1 MISFPST
8 HTHTLSLSQRK
19 TKQSWIFAFKMFHEP
34 TLATKLPMVE
44 LEASSQAWR
53 MLEFFSFLQC
63 RHFMNPPTQLLE
75 IGGELGEYKKCWD
88 GFFFWVVKKGFILE
102 TGGKPKEFFKLKIG
116 GKLR

>member
-1 MISFPST
+1 MKTKMGFQRDDLISFHT

-34 TLATKLPMVE
+34 TLTTKLPMVE

-53 MLEFFSFLQC
+53 MLEFFSFLEC

-75 IGGELGEYKKCWD
+75 IGGELGEYK
-88 GFFFWVVKKGFILE
+88 
-102 TGGKPKEFFKLKIG
+102 
-116 GKLR
+116 

>member
-1 MISFPST
+1 
-8 HTHTLSLSQRK
+8 
-19 TKQSWIFAFKMFHEP
+19 MFHEP